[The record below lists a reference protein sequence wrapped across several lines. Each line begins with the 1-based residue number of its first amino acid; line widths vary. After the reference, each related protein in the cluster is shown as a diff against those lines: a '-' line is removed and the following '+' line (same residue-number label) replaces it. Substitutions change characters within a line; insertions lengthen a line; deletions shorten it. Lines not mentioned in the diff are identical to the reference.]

1 MTLRETEPTAPADAR
16 RRPGIGPLLVAV
28 LVLYSAQQLL
38 TPMMAPLAR
47 RLALTESQLGLVVT
61 VAAAALTLSSP
72 LWGRA
77 LDAKGVRTVLLSGI
91 GLATVGLAGF
101 AAASVLALRGHAG
114 VGATMTA
121 FLVFRSLL
129 FGAGIAAVP
138 VAALA
143 VAAATADDEA
153 TRTKWVS
160 LVGAAQGLSLVLGPA
175 AGGALAAVA
184 LVLPLYVAPAVAAI
198 LLAVVVATVPRHTP
212 VARPAERR
220 RAPWRPMLPAL
231 SVGFLLYLS
240 LSVIQVVVGF
250 LVADRLGLSPEGT
263 AGAVGVALLATGL
276 VLVAVQA
283 AVVPKLAWP
292 PHRMVRV
299 GAAIAALA
307 YLGLAAAGTLPTI
320 TAACVA
326 LAVGLGLGFPGFTI
340 AATAAAPAADQGAA
354 AGLVS
359 ATMGATFIVGPLLGT
374 ALYEVRPGLP
384 VLVAAGCAA
393 AGLLVALRRTALRG
407 PAAPVPDAPVGA

>member
-1 MTLRETEPTAPADAR
+1 MTLRETEPPAPAAAG
-16 RRPGIGPLLVAV
+16 RRPGIGPLLAAV

-47 RLALTESQLGLVVT
+47 QLALTESQLGLVVT

-101 AAASVLALRGHAG
+101 AVASVLALRGHAG

-143 VAAATADDEA
+143 VAAASSDDEA
-153 TRTKWVS
+153 TRTKRVS

-198 LLAVVVATVPRHTP
+198 LLVVVVATVP
-212 VARPAERR
+212 
-220 RAPWRPMLPAL
+220 
-231 SVGFLLYLS
+231 
-240 LSVIQVVVGF
+240 
-250 LVADRLGLSPEGT
+250 
-263 AGAVGVALLATGL
+263 
-276 VLVAVQA
+276 
-283 AVVPKLAWP
+283 
-292 PHRMVRV
+292 
-299 GAAIAALA
+299 
-307 YLGLAAAGTLPTI
+307 
-320 TAACVA
+320 
-326 LAVGLGLGFPGFTI
+326 
-340 AATAAAPAADQGAA
+340 
-354 AGLVS
+354 
-359 ATMGATFIVGPLLGT
+359 
-374 ALYEVRPGLP
+374 
-384 VLVAAGCAA
+384 
-393 AGLLVALRRTALRG
+393 
-407 PAAPVPDAPVGA
+407 